1 MVLENTR
8 YASNQTGVGE
18 EWGEGECVAG
28 GNTSILKMLQI
39 STAFPRNHKHTF
51 CLPAGLPPPH
61 YTTRSCWVL
70 HTVAWGGVGGPVT
83 QLGRGHPCCLGKLPG
98 ASIVSPGQWVR
109 ICPRHPAAPWAPT
122 RPDGH
127 FEGVESSWLP
137 TSCRA
142 VWWEGGR
149 STLESR
155 GVFGSSFC
163 SVKYRG
169 QYQRS
174 LFFQLLALVWLGNSF
189 LRPGSPLRLP

>member
-1 MVLENTR
+1 M
-8 YASNQTGVGE
+8 
-18 EWGEGECVAG
+18 CG
-28 GNTSILKMLQI
+28 GWE
-39 STAFPRNHKHTF
+39 HKYFKNAANLYSVSQKPQAHV
-51 CLPAGLPPPH
+51 LPASRAPAAPLH
-61 YTTRSCWVL
+61 YTKLLGSPYRSL
-70 HTVAWGGVGGPVT
+70 GWGWGPVT